1 MVYIVYILFF
11 FYFLNSKRMNL
22 LLSAVVMAVLNIG
35 GVCAGVYY
43 FKFNYIPFLCFMLA
57 YYIILAVLQKLVLRA
72 QKPPSNM
79 TGPDII
85 QLFRSILEDVGIVLI
100 GNIISLTI
108 VYNRFGFLEMLGFFA
123 TGYVSG
129 MISRTM

>member
-1 MVYIVYILFF
+1 MVCIMVYLFI

-22 LLSAVVMAVLNIG
+22 LFSALLMAVLNIG

-57 YYIILAVLQKLVLRA
+57 YYIILAVLQKLVLRV
-72 QKPPSNM
+72 QKPPSDM

-85 QLFRSILEDVGIVLI
+85 QLFRSILEDVGIVII
-100 GNIISLTI
+100 GNIITLTI

-129 MISRTM
+129 MISRAM